1 MYANV
6 VIKMMK
12 LYMNYDIILEVI
24 GITLSIIGKFLNTAQ
39 KHNSKILSIIGNLAG
54 VLKVYNSLD

>member
-6 VIKMMK
+6 VIKIMK
-12 LYMNYDIILEVI
+12 LYMNYGIILEVI
-24 GITLSIIGKFLNTAQ
+24 GIIGKFLNTAQ

-54 VLKVYNSLD
+54 ILKVYNSLD